1 METVRDLIKPH
12 LKENDHILSVKIVA
26 PTDLDDPAI
35 LRVIVE
41 YKGKHGQTITLKCFY
56 PPDDTSS

>member
-1 METVRDLIKPH
+1 
-12 LKENDHILSVKIVA
+12 LKNDHIVSVKIVA

>member
-1 METVRDLIKPH
+1 MWL
-12 LKENDHILSVKIVA
+12 NKIVA
-26 PTDLDDPAI
+26 PTHLDDPAI

-56 PPDDTSS
+56 PPTILHHRAIKGAL